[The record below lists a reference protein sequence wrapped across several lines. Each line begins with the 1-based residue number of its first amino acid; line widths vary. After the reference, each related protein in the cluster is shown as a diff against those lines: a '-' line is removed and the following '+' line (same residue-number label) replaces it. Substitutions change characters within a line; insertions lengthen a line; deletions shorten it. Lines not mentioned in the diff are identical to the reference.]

1 MKNIIR
7 KMTGLFFIA
16 IAIASCS
23 KDDTKNKES
32 KGECW
37 YKITIDGQT
46 TLPNRFGQDN
56 IIFTSSSY
64 PAEGDAGIGLSL
76 VQTKAN
82 GQGYLAF
89 EFSSDGIHFNRETPV
104 GTTYTVD
111 FFNAVELG
119 LPDLGEFTYRMENNA
134 TPEDGV
140 LIVTVLENSEQRIR
154 FNISGTIM
162 KKEGGVEHWTDVE
175 LVPLDAEFTFGRS
188 NYTET
193 TSGGVFIA
201 GVECKCEE

>member
-56 IIFTSSSY
+56 IILNSSSY
-64 PAEGDAGIGLSL
+64 PAEGDAGFLLSI

-82 GQGYLAF
+82 GSRDPVF
-89 EFSSDGIHFNRETPV
+89 DFSSDGAHFNRETPV
-104 GTTYTVD
+104 GRTYTAD
-111 FFNAVELG
+111 FFHAFQLSAPEFDGFEYDKGRFSNK
-119 LPDLGEFTYRMENNA
+119 GEITLS
-134 TPEDGV
+134 V
-140 LIVTVLENSEQRIR
+140 KENSDQQIR
-154 FNISGTIM
+154 FHITGTVM
-162 KKEGGVEHWTDVE
+162 KWEGGVENPQEVA
-175 LVPLDAEFTFGRS
+175 LVPVEAEFTIGRS
-188 NYTET
+188 NYFET
-193 TSGGVFIA
+193 TSGGVFAA
-201 GVECKCEE
+201 GVDCECKE

>member
-16 IAIASCS
+16 LAMTSCS

-46 TLPNRFGQDN
+46 TLPNHFGQDN
-56 IIFTSSSY
+56 IHFASTSY
-64 PAEGDAGIGLSL
+64 PAEGDAGIGFSV

-82 GQGYLAF
+82 GQTHLVF
-89 EFSSDGIHFNRETPV
+89 DLSSDGAHFNHETSV

-111 FFNAVELG
+111 FFNAVELS
-119 LPDLGEFTYRMENNA
+119 LPDLGEYTYRMENNA

-140 LIVTVLENSEQRIR
+140 LTVTVLENSEQLIR

-162 KKEGGVEHWTDVE
+162 KKEGGVENWSDVE
-175 LVPLDAEFTFGRS
+175 LVPLDAEFVFGRP
-188 NYTET
+188 NYIET
-193 TSGGVFIA
+193 TSGGVFAA
-201 GVECKCEE
+201 GVSCECKN

>member
-56 IIFTSSSY
+56 IILNSSSY
-64 PAEGDAGIGLSL
+64 PAEGDAGFLLSI

-82 GQGYLAF
+82 GSRDPVF
-89 EFSSDGIHFNRETPV
+89 DFSSDGAQFNGETPV
-104 GTTYTVD
+104 GTTYTAN
-111 FFNAVELG
+111 FFHALQLSAPELDGFEYDKGRHGNQGEITLSVE
-119 LPDLGEFTYRMENNA
+119 
-134 TPEDGV
+134 
-140 LIVTVLENSEQRIR
+140 ENSDQQIR
-154 FNISGTIM
+154 FRITGTVM
-162 KKEGGVEHWTDVE
+162 KWEGGVENPQEVA
-175 LVPLDAEFTFGRS
+175 LVPIEAEFTIARS
-188 NYTET
+188 NYIET
-193 TSGGVFIA
+193 TSGGVFAA
-201 GVECKCEE
+201 GVSCECKEE

>member
-56 IIFTSSSY
+56 IILNSSSY
-64 PAEGDAGIGLSL
+64 PAEGDAGFLLSI

-82 GQGYLAF
+82 GSRDPVF
-89 EFSSDGIHFNRETPV
+89 DFSSDGAQFNGETPV
-104 GTTYTVD
+104 GTTYTAN
-111 FFNAVELG
+111 FFHALQLSAPELDGFEYDKGRHGNQGEITLSVE
-119 LPDLGEFTYRMENNA
+119 
-134 TPEDGV
+134 
-140 LIVTVLENSEQRIR
+140 ENSDQQIR
-154 FNISGTIM
+154 FRITGTVM
-162 KKEGGVEHWTDVE
+162 KWEGGVENPQEVA
-175 LVPLDAEFTFGRS
+175 LVPVEAEFTIGRS
-188 NYTET
+188 NYFET
-193 TSGGVFIA
+193 TSGGVFAA
-201 GVECKCEE
+201 GVDCECKE